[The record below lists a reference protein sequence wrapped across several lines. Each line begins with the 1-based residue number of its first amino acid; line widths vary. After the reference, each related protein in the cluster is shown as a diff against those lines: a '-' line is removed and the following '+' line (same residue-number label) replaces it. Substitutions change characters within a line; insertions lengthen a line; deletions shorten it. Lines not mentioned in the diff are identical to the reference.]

1 MRKKDETLRDILLKA
16 AQDIADTEGIEAVNI
31 RSIAGKAGIASG
43 TVYNYFSNKGEILLA
58 LTESYWKQTLLE
70 MRSEITAVSFCGQ
83 LQEIFNF
90 LKVRIEQSAGRLMHS
105 LGDVEAAGQVQMA
118 SMQAVLEEILMQSME
133 QDADIRRDV
142 WDETFTREQFVRF
155 IMMNMTMSLKTRAP
169 DIAFLITM
177 IRRTIY

>member
-1 MRKKDETLRDILLKA
+1 MRKKDETLRETLLNA
-16 AQDIADTEGIEAVNI
+16 AQNIADTEGIEAVNI
-31 RSIAGKAGIASG
+31 RSIARKAGVASG
-43 TVYNYFSNKGEILLA
+43 TMYNYFSNKDEILLA
-58 LTESYWKQTLLE
+58 LTERYWKKTLLE
-70 MRSEITAVSFCGQ
+70 MRAEITASSFCGQ
-83 LQEIFNF
+83 LQEIFCF

-105 LGDVEAAGQVQMA
+105 LGNVEAAGQVQMA
-118 SMQAVLEEILMQSME
+118 SMQAVLEETLMQGME

-142 WDETFTREQFVRF
+142 WDETFTREQLVRF